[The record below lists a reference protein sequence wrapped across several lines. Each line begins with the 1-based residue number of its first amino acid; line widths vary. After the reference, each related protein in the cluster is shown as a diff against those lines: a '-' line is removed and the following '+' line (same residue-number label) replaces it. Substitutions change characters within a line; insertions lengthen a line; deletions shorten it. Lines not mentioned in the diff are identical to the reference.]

1 MVRIS
6 KDSQLIEEI
15 SGLINNSN
23 ISTQE
28 LEILSNA
35 KNKLEQKK
43 YTPKVVAE
51 LKSNL
56 APLARNL
63 SLSKDVVFFYTRL
76 SQEFIASLYWTMV
89 LFNQI
94 IQLFNGTM
102 FCPLIKA
109 VLIE

>member
-63 SLSKDVVFFYTRL
+63 SLSKDVVFF
-76 SQEFIASLYWTMV
+76 
-89 LFNQI
+89 
-94 IQLFNGTM
+94 IQDFLKNLLTVVNGGCG
-102 FCPLIKA
+102 FFLRDEI
-109 VLIE
+109 

>member
-63 SLSKDVVFFYTRL
+63 SLSKDVVFF
-76 SQEFIASLYWTMV
+76 LYKTFSRIYWPWSTGDV
-89 LFNQI
+89 DFSYEIRYKVDYKKSHNL
-94 IQLFNGTM
+94 
-102 FCPLIKA
+102 K
-109 VLIE
+109 